1 VRHLAQVRATPPG
14 QGKGAREAGHPLP
27 TQWQGEGL
35 ECARVPYIAFLW
47 YERGEMKKPPA
58 YACDRTHECT
68 LADGRGLPEDLVSV
82 AGVARTTDGLLTPEG
97 V

>member
-1 VRHLAQVRATPPG
+1 
-14 QGKGAREAGHPLP
+14 
-27 TQWQGEGL
+27 
-35 ECARVPYIAFLW
+35 
-47 YERGEMKKPPA
+47 MKKQPA

>member
-1 VRHLAQVRATPPG
+1 
-14 QGKGAREAGHPLP
+14 
-27 TQWQGEGL
+27 
-35 ECARVPYIAFLW
+35 
-47 YERGEMKKPPA
+47 MKKPPA